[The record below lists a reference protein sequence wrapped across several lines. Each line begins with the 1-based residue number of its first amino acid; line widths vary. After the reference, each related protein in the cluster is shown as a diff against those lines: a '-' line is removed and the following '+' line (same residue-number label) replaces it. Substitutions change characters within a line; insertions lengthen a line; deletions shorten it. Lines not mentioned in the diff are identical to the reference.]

1 MGAEQLTLVVAKKVK
16 NAIIVVSDTKLTDD
30 AQTRWSSSDQCNK
43 VVCISDEWAVA
54 FAGSTYF
61 ADRLFKSLPA
71 GADYRTLTDAILEV
85 HRVSLSHVATDFILI
100 SVLGAKIFIFKDGE
114 CSRTSSSTAWIG
126 DINAYSRYQVGFHR
140 MREHR
145 EKPGEKISFSPGSR
159 VLRPQIMNDEI
170 DRLATCSSS
179 AMYDVIKNTD
189 IQNVGGVP
197 LILVIALGR
206 QQVWPAISGIFTS
219 PNPILEGSPD
229 RDVFYGEAQTGDFNF
244 EVVPMERAS
253 SNSLAVFYPNANVAV
268 LFARWEGGI
277 PYGRVF
283 RDVRSELLISLL
295 GEHWDRAAW
304 RIQVE
309 KKFSTYE
316 INADGPLYSLPL
328 MGR

>member
-1 MGAEQLTLVVAKKVK
+1 
-16 NAIIVVSDTKLTDD
+16 
-30 AQTRWSSSDQCNK
+30 
-43 VVCISDEWAVA
+43 
-54 FAGSTYF
+54 
-61 ADRLFKSLPA
+61 
-71 GADYRTLTDAILEV
+71 
-85 HRVSLSHVATDFILI
+85 
-100 SVLGAKIFIFKDGE
+100 
-114 CSRTSSSTAWIG
+114 
-126 DINAYSRYQVGFHR
+126 
-140 MREHR
+140 
-145 EKPGEKISFSPGSR
+145 
-159 VLRPQIMNDEI
+159 
-170 DRLATCSSS
+170 
-179 AMYDVIKNTD
+179 MYDVIKNTD

-295 GEHWDRAAW
+295 GE
-304 RIQVE
+304 
-309 KKFSTYE
+309 
-316 INADGPLYSLPL
+316 
-328 MGR
+328 